1 MNKPDIHGAG
11 ETGSSSGAAHGQQVT
26 PDHDINNRLFFRLCQ
41 AANQYERTAHRE
53 LNISAIQGVVL
64 GALSRYMPDGI
75 AFSSFVDY
83 IAVSRQNLD
92 AVLKRLEKLGYVERV
107 ENRRDRRVR
116 MVRLTP
122 AGARAWETLGGRTV
136 EFFRHAAAGIS
147 PEEKI
152 AFTATLAKVT
162 RNLRNLRMA
171 GDGREDLRQED
182 GMQEGMGEEA
192 GGEARRLDDGGDA
205 GRVARG

>member
-1 MNKPDIHGAG
+1 MSKPDLDGIG
-11 ETGSSSGAAHGQQVT
+11 EVRPSGRAVQEQQVA

-64 GALSRYMPDGI
+64 GALSRYMPEGI

-107 ENRRDRRVR
+107 ESRHDRRVR

-122 AGARAWETLGGRTV
+122 AGEQAWETLGGRTV
-136 EFFRHAAAGIS
+136 EFFRHAATGLS
-147 PEEKI
+147 QEEKI
-152 AFTATLAKVT
+152 AFTGTLAKVT
-162 RNLRNLRMA
+162 RNLRNLRMN
-171 GDGREDLRQED
+171 GDGRENGAIDERHPENTSID
-182 GMQEGMGEEA
+182 
-192 GGEARRLDDGGDA
+192 
-205 GRVARG
+205 

>member
-1 MNKPDIHGAG
+1 MNKPDLHGVGGAG
-11 ETGSSSGAAHGQQVT
+11 PSGRAVHGQQVA

-122 AGARAWETLGGRTV
+122 AGERAWETLGGRTV

-162 RNLRNLRMA
+162 RNLRNLRMVA
-171 GDGREDLRQED
+171 DGREDLH
-182 GMQEGMGEEA
+182 G
-192 GGEARRLDDGGDA
+192 DDAHPDA
-205 GRVARG
+205 GSADGQRDDAARASD

>member
-1 MNKPDIHGAG
+1 MNMPELDTSG
-11 ETGSSSGAAHGQQVT
+11 ETRASSNGAHAQHIA

-41 AANQYERTAHRE
+41 AANQYERTAQRE

-92 AVLKRLEKLGYVERV
+92 AVLKRLEKVGYVERV
-107 ENRRDRRVR
+107 ENQRDRRVR

-122 AGARAWETLGGRTV
+122 AGVKAWDTLGARTV
-136 EFFRHAAAGIS
+136 EFFRHGAVGTS
-147 PEEKI
+147 PDEKI
-152 AFTATLAKVT
+152 AFTRTLAKLT
-162 RNLRNLRMA
+162 RNLRNLRMNPDEQDPNP
-171 GDGREDLRQED
+171 GSSP
-182 GMQEGMGEEA
+182 
-192 GGEARRLDDGGDA
+192 
-205 GRVARG
+205 

>member
-1 MNKPDIHGAG
+1 MTKPVIEVAG
-11 ETGSSSGAAHGQQVT
+11 DTRAPGEARMQQIA

-64 GALSRYMPDGI
+64 GALSRYMPEGI

-92 AVLKRLEKLGYVERV
+92 AVLKRLEKLGLVERV
-107 ENRRDRRVR
+107 ENPRDRRVR
-116 MVRLTP
+116 MVRLTL
-122 AGARAWETLGGRTV
+122 AGVKAWETLGDRTV
-136 EFFRHAAAGIS
+136 EFFRLAAQGAS

-152 AFTATLAKVT
+152 AFTGTLVKLT
-162 RNLRNLRMA
+162 RNLRNLRMP
-171 GDGREDLRQED
+171 DE
-182 GMQEGMGEEA
+182 
-192 GGEARRLDDGGDA
+192 
-205 GRVARG
+205 

>member
-1 MNKPDIHGAG
+1 MNKPDLHGVG
-11 ETGSSSGAAHGQQVT
+11 EVGPSGRAAHGQEIA

-152 AFTATLAKVT
+152 AFTTTLAKVT
-162 RNLRNLRMA
+162 RNLRHLRMTADHREAQQDGQDLQDIDARPDAASGSSRGGDPTPA
-171 GDGREDLRQED
+171 GD
-182 GMQEGMGEEA
+182 
-192 GGEARRLDDGGDA
+192 
-205 GRVARG
+205 

>member
-1 MNKPDIHGAG
+1 MQREGACGMLPGTINMNKPVTDGVA
-11 ETGSSSGAAHGQQVT
+11 EVRPSGRAVQEQQVA

-64 GALSRYMPDGI
+64 GALSRYMPGGI

-107 ENRRDRRVR
+107 ESDRDRRVR

-122 AGARAWETLGGRTV
+122 EGERAWETLGGRTV
-136 EFFRHAAAGIS
+136 EFFRHAAVGLS

-152 AFTATLAKVT
+152 AFTGTLAKVT
-162 RNLRNLRMA
+162 RNLRNLRMTS
-171 GDGREDLRQED
+171 DGQ
-182 GMQEGMGEEA
+182 
-192 GGEARRLDDGGDA
+192 DDGLEDVQA
-205 GRVARG
+205 EITSID

>member
-1 MNKPDIHGAG
+1 MNKPEKHGAR
-11 ETGSSSGAAHGQQVT
+11 EARPSGSPAQGQQIL
-26 PDHDINNRLFFRLCQ
+26 PDHDINNRMFFRLCQ
-41 AANQYERTAHRE
+41 AANQYERTAQRE

-107 ENRRDRRVR
+107 ENRHDRRVR

-122 AGARAWETLGGRTV
+122 AGVTAWETLGARTV
-136 EFFRHAAAGIS
+136 DFFRHAAQGTA

-152 AFTATLAKVT
+152 AFTTTLARLT

-171 GDGREDLRQED
+171 GDDHDAITHQE
-182 GMQEGMGEEA
+182 
-192 GGEARRLDDGGDA
+192 
-205 GRVARG
+205 